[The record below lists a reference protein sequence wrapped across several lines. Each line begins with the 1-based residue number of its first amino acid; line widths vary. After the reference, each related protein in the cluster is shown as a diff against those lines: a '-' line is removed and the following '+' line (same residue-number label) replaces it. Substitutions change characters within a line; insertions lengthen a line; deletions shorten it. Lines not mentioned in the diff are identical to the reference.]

1 MPYMFLFE
9 FLAPLIEIV
18 GWGILIYLLVIG
30 RMNYTNA
37 LLIFGTIYL
46 FGLMVSSSAI
56 VFDYVTK
63 QHYKRLREYFR
74 LFAIT
79 LIEPFTYHLLIVY
92 FSIRGYIS
100 FLSKK
105 NFEWGE
111 MTRKGID
118 KKQQQPVAVQN

>member
-1 MPYMFLFE
+1 
-9 FLAPLIEIV
+9 
-18 GWGILIYLLVIG
+18 
-30 RMNYTNA
+30 MNA
-37 LLIFGTIYL
+37 IMVFGTIYL

-63 QHYKRLREYFR
+63 QHYKQLREYFR
-74 LFAIT
+74 LFLIT

-92 FSIRGYIS
+92 FSLRGYIS

-118 KKQQQPVAVQN
+118 KKKQQQPITTQN